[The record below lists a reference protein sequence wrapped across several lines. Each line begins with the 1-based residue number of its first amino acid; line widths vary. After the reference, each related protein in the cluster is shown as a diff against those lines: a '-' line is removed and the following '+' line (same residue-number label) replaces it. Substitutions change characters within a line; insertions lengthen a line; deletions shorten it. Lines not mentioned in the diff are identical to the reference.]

1 MAQKSPAEAARE
13 LSIWLSSILLLTHA
27 NGNGEHDVATIHAL
41 SLMHEHGGS
50 HSHGHSLNMDAM
62 SGADDEAQLLIRA
75 TRFMLRNMRL
85 FLLLIADPHDVLV
98 QDAITMFLQ
107 NE

>member
-50 HSHGHSLNMDAM
+50 HSHGHSLNMDAV

-75 TRFMLRNMRL
+75 SRAICDYFCFSLQIHMMYWYKML
-85 FLLLIADPHDVLV
+85 
-98 QDAITMFLQ
+98 
-107 NE
+107 